1 MNVYSYHTCTT
12 FVLSFKDI
20 SCTMQLGKND
30 GARLQFSISGHKF
43 IVSQS
48 TLLKYPETK
57 LGQLAVEMNE
67 DNSSQPELY
76 FDADEEVFREILR
89 FYRSGEIHVPT
100 TMCYQSFVRQLKF
113 WEISTDFIG
122 HCCRPEKDEQAME
135 EEFLWFEK
143 RIEPDTSTV
152 ELSLR
157 WNIWYFLTDP
167 LGPHTRFGKLSCCWA
182 ILYQIL
188 TLSQAFLY
196 AAMTSSAVNKQFIG
210 DISYQEVVRESIE
223 QENYSMTH
231 ERVNM
236 MFKMPS
242 AVVNIG
248 FMVFFFVEIIT
259 RFISCPEKKFFLN
272 SLNMMDLVISVS
284 EVGSFLL
291 MVSLGLSVN
300 VNDDVCHFIAMS
312 SYVMHLLT
320 NLRVSRILRIAALRR

>member
-1 MNVYSYHTCTT
+1 MTAKTASS
-12 FVLSFKDI
+12 FVEMS
-20 SCTMQLGKND
+20 SAMYLGKND
-30 GARLQFSISGHKF
+30 VARLQFSISGHKF
-43 IVSQS
+43 IVSRS

-196 AAMTSSAVNKQFIG
+196 AAMTSSVVYKHYIG
-210 DISYQEVVRESIE
+210 NITYQEAVKQSISPE
-223 QENYSMTH
+223 GCSMTH
-231 ERVNM
+231 QRIKQ
-236 MFKMPS
+236 MFKVPAS
-242 AVVNIG
+242 VVNLG
-248 FMVFFFVEIIT
+248 FTIFFFVEVIT
-259 RFISCPEKKFFLN
+259 RFISCPDKKFFLK

-284 EVGSFLL
+284 EVGMLFL
-291 MVSLGLSVN
+291 MVAIGMGEHLSYEACCLMTVSAYIM
-300 VNDDVCHFIAMS
+300 FI
-312 SYVMHLLT
+312 LT
-320 NLRVSRILRIAALRR
+320 NLRINRILRIAALHR